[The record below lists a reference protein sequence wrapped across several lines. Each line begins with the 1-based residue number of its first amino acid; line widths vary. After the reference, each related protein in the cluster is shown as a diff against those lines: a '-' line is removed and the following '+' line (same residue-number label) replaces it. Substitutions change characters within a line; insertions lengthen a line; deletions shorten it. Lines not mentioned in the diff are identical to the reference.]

1 MKNRYIQAFTS
12 ASLSIIPMILII
24 LVLSWTSV
32 APLNFARGDYG
43 LLLIGMIILIA
54 GLGTFSIGASSSLSK
69 VGEYMGSSLSKQKN
83 LFIVIAFAFALGTL
97 ITVAEPSIMIVT
109 KQVTKDTVF
118 AYVLTIGVAVGV
130 GLFVVIG
137 VLRIIFHKSLK
148 VWYLFFYAL
157 TFMLLIFIVLTIKDK
172 NDKSVFLPFIFDS
185 GGMTTGSATVPFILA
200 LGTGIAIVRGGKSAK
215 NDSFGLVGMASIGPI
230 LSVTL
235 LVLLS
240 STLSPN
246 YVPSYTELGSQN
258 IFMMFINALV
268 PHKTADGFALG
279 TSMEVLIAMAPT
291 LIIFLIYNAIFIKL
305 PKQKIFKLLIGF
317 LFAYIGL
324 TIFLCGTGAAMT
336 PIGYY
341 VGTKLG
347 LKSEW
352 LIIFIALIIGL
363 VTIVC
368 EPAVHVLT
376 VQIEEV
382 SDGRVSR
389 LTVLLTLSI
398 GVGLAIALAV
408 IRTIFNFSI
417 LYYMIPGY
425 VISLTLMFV
434 CPDIFTAMAFDSGGT
449 ASGPMASSFVLPM
462 VVGLTTAMYAE
473 NANYF
478 DQSFGVIA
486 LIALTPIIAIQVL
499 GVSEK
504 IKDIRAKYVM
514 RRYVYNAEDAQIIHF
529 N

>member
-1 MKNRYIQAFTS
+1 
-12 ASLSIIPMILII
+12 MI
-24 LVLSWTSV
+24 V
-32 APLNFARGDYG
+32 
-43 LLLIGMIILIA
+43 
-54 GLGTFSIGASSSLSK
+54 GLGFFQVGAETGLAK

-157 TFMLLIFIVLTIKDK
+157 TFMILIFIVLTIKDK

-185 GGMTTGSATVPFILA
+185 GGVTTGSATVPFILA
-200 LGTGIAIVRGGKSAK
+200 LGTGIATVRGGKSAK

-235 LVLLS
+235 LILLS

-291 LIIFLIYNAIFIKL
+291 LIIFLMYNAIFIKL

-486 LIALTPIIAIQVL
+486 LIALAPIIAIQVL

>member
-1 MKNRYIQAFTS
+1 MKNRYLQAFIS
-12 ASLSIIPMILII
+12 ASLSIIPMIFII
-24 LVLSWTSV
+24 LILSWTKV
-32 APLNFARGDYG
+32 APLNFARGDYW
-43 LLLIGMIILIA
+43 LLLIGMVVLIT

-83 LFIVIAFAFALGTL
+83 LFIVIAFSFALGAL

-109 KQVTKDTVF
+109 KQVTDSTVF
-118 AYVLTIGVAVGV
+118 AYILTIGIAVGV

-137 VLRIIFHKSLK
+137 VLRIIFQKSLK
-148 VWYLFFYAL
+148 LWYLFFYAL
-157 TFMLLIFIVLTIKDK
+157 TFMILIFVVLTVRDK

-185 GGMTTGSATVPFILA
+185 GGVTTGSATVPFILA
-200 LGTGIAIVRGGKSAK
+200 LGTGVATVRGGKNAK
-215 NDSFGLVGMASIGPI
+215 NNSFGLVGMASIGPI
-230 LSVTL
+230 ISVTL
-235 LVLLS
+235 LIIFS

-246 YVPSYTELGSQN
+246 FVPSYAQLGNEN
-258 IFMMFINALV
+258 IFKMFIYTLF
-268 PHKTADGFALG
+268 PHKTSDSFSLG
-279 TSMEVLIAMAPT
+279 TSIEVLIAMAPT

-305 PKQKIFKLLIGF
+305 PKHKIFKLLIAF

-324 TIFLCGTGAAMT
+324 SIFLCGTGAAMT

-341 VGTKLG
+341 VGTLLG
-347 LKSEW
+347 LKSKV
-352 LIIFIALIIGL
+352 LIVIIALLIGL

-382 SDGRVSR
+382 SDGRVRR

-408 IRTIFNFSI
+408 IRTIYNFSI
-417 LYYMIPGY
+417 LYYMVPGY
-425 VISLTLMFV
+425 IISLTLMFL

-462 VVGLTTAMYAE
+462 IVGLTTAIYAE

-478 DQSFGVIA
+478 EQSFGVIA

-499 GVSEK
+499 GVIEK
-504 IKDIRAKYVM
+504 IKDIKAKYSM
-514 RRYVYNAEDAQIIHF
+514 RKHVYNAEDAQIIHF